1 RAKRQEF
8 EQQQAPAPGGVS
20 IPRGNG
26 QTIRLRRGASLSDFA
41 DRIDVNPASLIT
53 VMFAMGEMATATQ
66 SLDEDTFGLLGE
78 ELGYKI
84 ATASPEDEER
94 ELREQFDIDLD
105 AELAQEDDEDRL
117 PRPPVV
123 TAMGHVD
130 HGKTRLLDTTRKA
143 KVG

>member
-1 RAKRQEF
+1 SRKSKRAKRQEF

-41 DRIDVNPASLIT
+41 DRIDVNPASLIS
-53 VMFAMGEMATATQ
+53 VLFARCEMATPTQ

-84 ATASPEDEER
+84 EIVSPEDEER
-94 ELREQFDIDLD
+94 ELLEQFAIDLD
-105 AELAQEDDEDRL
+105 AELAQEDAEDRL

-123 TAMGHVD
+123 TVMGHVD
-130 HGKTRLLDTTRKA
+130 HG
-143 KVG
+143 